1 MTTTK
6 PAWCYIAI
14 DETKHWNIALAHHI
28 ERILTI
34 YAFNRN
40 AATHCCEFTPSYWL
54 EAVAFQ
60 PIVLT
65 SASDAERDSI
75 YETVMG
81 VSLRESSHYRHIR
94 NVEAMIAS
102 HPKWF
107 AEFTGD
113 LDEPGEDDMNDAI
126 QPPDEVFEQWN
137 TNPKF

>member
-54 EAVAFQ
+54 EAVAFEL
-60 PIVLT
+60 IVLT

-102 HPKWF
+102 YPKWF